1 MLRIA
6 ISAAMAVAFVP
17 AVFLVALAA
26 AGCFSRFWWRAL
38 LEVLRV
44 KPRRP

>member
-1 MLRIA
+1 MARHLVA
-6 ISAAMAVAFVP
+6 VLMAVSFVP

-44 KPRRP
+44 RKP

>member
-1 MLRIA
+1 MSPTIV
-6 ISAAMAVAFVP
+6 AALMAVAFVP

-26 AGCFSRFWWRAL
+26 AACFSRFWWRAL

-44 KPRRP
+44 RKP